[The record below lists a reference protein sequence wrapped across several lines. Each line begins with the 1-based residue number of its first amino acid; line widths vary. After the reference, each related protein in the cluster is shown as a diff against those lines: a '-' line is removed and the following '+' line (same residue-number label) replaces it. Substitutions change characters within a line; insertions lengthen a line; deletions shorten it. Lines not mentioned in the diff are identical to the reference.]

1 MKYSIV
7 ILPVARK
14 ELLDLPSEVQKRI
27 DKKIL
32 ALADD
37 PRPHNVKALQGEKGL
52 YRIRVGDYRI
62 VYSVEDKIV
71 TVIIVR
77 VRHRKDVYRK

>member
-1 MKYSIV
+1 LKYGIFF
-7 ILPVARK
+7 LPVARK
-14 ELLDLPSEVQKRI
+14 EIIALTHAIQRRI
-27 DKKIL
+27 DRKII

-37 PRPHNVKALQGEKGL
+37 PRPHDVKALHGEKGL

-62 VYSVEDKIV
+62 VYSVEDKII

-77 VRHRKDVYRK
+77 VRHRKDVYR